1 MHPGEIGAVL
11 NIRSEGAPGAETALR
26 SCRMSDGSVMRYRD
40 LGAGPVLLLVHGW
53 AASGDFFDSVADQLA
68 ARFRVVI
75 PDLRAHGATPA
86 GTGPLDIDLLANDV
100 QTLIDALELDNI
112 TALGWSMGATVL
124 WQLFARNGHARFAG
138 LIIEDMSP
146 RILNTQD
153 WALGMSTGMDIA
165 GSGRAIEA
173 MRTDWQAYAAAFA
186 PRMFARG
193 RAAREPGMIADIVA
207 RLSLRDG
214 DAMADLWL
222 SMASQDLR
230 EALPTMNLPTLV
242 ISGERSEAY
251 GPGTSRYL
259 VDTLPD
265 AQSISF
271 AKSGHAPHLEEPK
284 EFASA
289 VTQFANRVHAAAVT
303 HHNTEG
309 KPS

>member
-1 MHPGEIGAVL
+1 MYPGDIGTVL
-11 NIRSEGAPGAETALR
+11 NIRSDGAQGAEMALR

-40 LGAGPVLLLVHGW
+40 LGVGPVLLLVHGW
-53 AASGDFFDSVADQLA
+53 AASGDFFESVADQLA
-68 ARFRVVI
+68 AEFRVVI

-86 GTGPLDIDLLANDV
+86 GEGPLDIDLLANDL
-100 QTLIDALELDNI
+100 QTLIDTLELNAI

-124 WQLFARNGHARFAG
+124 WRLIARMGHTRFAG

-146 RILNTQD
+146 RIINTEG
-153 WALGMSTGMDIA
+153 WALGMATGMDSA
-165 GSGRAIEA
+165 GSGRAVEA
-173 MRTDWQAYAAAFA
+173 MRHDWPAYAAAFA
-186 PRMFARG
+186 PNMFARG
-193 RAAREPGMIADIVA
+193 RAAREPAMIADIVA
-207 RLSLRDG
+207 RLSRRDG

-230 EALPTMNLPTLV
+230 ESLPIMNLPTLV
-242 ISGERSEAY
+242 ISGARSEAY
-251 GPGTSRYL
+251 GPETSRYL
-259 VDTLPD
+259 VESLPE
-265 AQSISF
+265 AQSVTF
-271 AKSGHAPHLEEPK
+271 ANSGHAPHLEEPQ